1 MMLIQEVCY
10 CPIQCFS
17 VSSVSHQKT
26 AHKKQYGLAER
37 ADSVPDYK
45 MAYDNNLKSPERPI
59 YREGHTL
66 LVNFDEKQV
75 VLSVYSFSC
84 EELNCKQSTKIVS
97 MEEAV
102 ENHF

>member
-1 MMLIQEVCY
+1 
-10 CPIQCFS
+10 
-17 VSSVSHQKT
+17 
-26 AHKKQYGLAER
+26 
-37 ADSVPDYK
+37 

-102 ENHF
+102 ENHFWVFWAIRTPLEAEGSAALLTLTIDISAAITPF